1 MQIKKSIK
9 NLNNKGFTIPEV
21 LIVVTISALIVVTIA
36 SMIVFSQ
43 RSYLQGGNS
52 AEIAQNARVILER
65 MSREVRQAE
74 KISTQ
79 LPVSNINPAN
89 EIQFQDG
96 HLPIVLESANAQ
108 GGSLNTIVLSSGSS
122 SLDNYYKDLYI
133 KIISG
138 TGAGQVRKITNYIG
152 ASKTAEVDQ
161 DWDTNPSAS
170 SLYKIDSSF
179 YYIRYHLDGQM
190 NILREVFAY
199 CFSQNY
205 LTCTSPETYVSFGSV
220 PPSGQAL
227 LKVPLEAD
235 EIIGQY
241 VTSLQFY
248 GQSTIN
254 IFLTLQINN
263 QITSFQTEVYG
274 RNL

>member
-1 MQIKKSIK
+1 MQFKKNIK
-9 NLNNKGFTIPEV
+9 NFNNKGFTIPEV
-21 LIVVTISALIVVTIA
+21 LIVITISALIVVTIA
-36 SMIVFSQ
+36 SIIVYSQ
-43 RSYLQGGNS
+43 KSYLQSGNS

-65 MSREVRQAE
+65 MSREIRQAV

-79 LPVSNINPAN
+79 LPVSNVNPAN

-96 HLPIVLESANAQ
+96 HLPVVLESVNAE
-108 GGSLNTIVLSSGSS
+108 GGNSNNIVLSSGSS

-138 TGAGQVRKITNYIG
+138 VGAGQVRRITSYNG
-152 ASKTAEVDQ
+152 ASKTAEVNQ
-161 DWDTNPSAS
+161 SWTTNPSVG

-179 YYIRYHLDGQM
+179 YYIRYHLDGQK
-190 NILREVFAY
+190 NILREVFVY

-220 PPSGQAL
+220 PPPGQAL
-227 LKVPLEAD
+227 LKVPLESD

-241 VTSLQFY
+241 ITALQFY
-248 GQSTIN
+248 GQNTIN
-254 IFLTLQINN
+254 IFLSLQINN